1 MAKKTFG
8 TSIDERIIQD
18 FKVAC
23 AQNNI
28 PMNTVMEL
36 FMKAYAAGRFKTE
49 IQYENSDQ
57 SEEK

>member
-8 TSIDERIIQD
+8 TSIDEKIIQD

-36 FMKAYAAGRFKTE
+36 FMKAYAVGRFKTE
-49 IQYENSDQ
+49 IQYEKNQ

>member
-8 TSIDERIIQD
+8 TSIDEKIIQD

-49 IQYENSDQ
+49 IQYEKNQ

>member
-8 TSIDERIIQD
+8 TSIDENIIQD

-23 AQNNI
+23 AKNNI

-36 FMKAYAAGRFKTE
+36 FMKAYASGRFKTE
-49 IQYENSDQ
+49 IQYEKNQ

>member
-8 TSIDERIIQD
+8 TSIDEKIIQD

-23 AQNNI
+23 AHNI

-36 FMKAYAAGRFKTE
+36 FMRAYANGRFKTE
-49 IQYENSDQ
+49 IQYEKNQ
-57 SEEK
+57 LEEK

>member
-1 MAKKTFG
+1 MTKKTFG
-8 TSIDERIIQD
+8 TSIDENIIQD

-23 AQNNI
+23 AKNNI

-36 FMKAYAAGRFKTE
+36 FMKAYADGRFKTE
-49 IQYENSDQ
+49 IQYEKNQ

>member
-1 MAKKTFG
+1 MARKTFG
-8 TSIDERIIQD
+8 TSIDEKVIQD

-23 AQNNI
+23 AKNNI

-36 FMKAYAAGRFKTE
+36 FMRAYAAGRFKTE
-49 IQYENSDQ
+49 IQYENQ